1 MKFKIEVTSMDIDK
15 YLDILKKYNLEKE
28 EETEYKEEEY
38 FITINNLE
46 ELIKLHKEIKQGII
60 IDTFLQNPELEIY
73 DTYRE

>member
-1 MKFKIEVTSMDIDK
+1 MKFKIEATSMDMNK
-15 YLDILKKYNLEKE
+15 YMDILKKYNLEKE
-28 EETEYKEEEY
+28 EGHKEDY

-60 IDTFLQNPELEIY
+60 IDTYLREPELEIY

>member
-1 MKFKIEVTSMDIDK
+1 MKFEIEVTSMNINK

-28 EETEYKEEEY
+28 EETEYKEEY
-38 FITINNLE
+38 FITINSLE
-46 ELIKLHKEIKQGII
+46 ELIQFHKEIKHGII

>member
-1 MKFKIEVTSMDIDK
+1 MKFEIEATSMNMDK
-15 YLDILKKYNLEKE
+15 YMDILKKYNLEKE
-28 EETEYKEEEY
+28 EETEYKEEKY

-46 ELIKLHKEIKQGII
+46 ELIKLHKEIKHGII

>member
-1 MKFKIEVTSMDIDK
+1 MKFEIEVTSMNIEK

-28 EETEYKEEEY
+28 EETEYKEEKY

>member
-1 MKFKIEVTSMDIDK
+1 MKFEIEVTSMNINK

-38 FITINNLE
+38 FITINSLE
-46 ELIKLHKEIKQGII
+46 ELIQFHKEIKHGII
-60 IDTFLQNPELEIY
+60 IDTYLENTELEIY

>member
-1 MKFKIEVTSMDIDK
+1 MKFQIEATSMNMNK
-15 YLDILKKYNLEKE
+15 YMDILKKYNLEKE

-38 FITINNLE
+38 FITINSLE
-46 ELIKLHKEIKQGII
+46 ELIQFHKEIKHGII